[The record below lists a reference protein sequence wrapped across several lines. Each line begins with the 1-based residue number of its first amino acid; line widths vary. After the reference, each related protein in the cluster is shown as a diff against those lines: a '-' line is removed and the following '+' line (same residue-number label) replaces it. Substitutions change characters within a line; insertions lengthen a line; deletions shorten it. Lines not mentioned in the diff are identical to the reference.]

1 MGIDI
6 SLFIAVIG
14 GFITT
19 FTFFY
24 KLIIFPLSESIT
36 ELKNMIAEI
45 RAEIKTER
53 EKRVYI
59 DSRVIVLEEKVR
71 NLEDKIRWKNI
82 LKKLL

>member
-6 SLFIAVIG
+6 SLFVAVIG
-14 GFITT
+14 GFVTT

-53 EKRVYI
+53 EKRVYV

-71 NLEDKIRWKNI
+71 HIEDRMK
-82 LKKLL
+82 

>member
-14 GFITT
+14 GFVTT

-45 RAEIKTER
+45 RAEIKAER

-71 NLEDKIRWKNI
+71 HIEDMMK
-82 LKKLL
+82 